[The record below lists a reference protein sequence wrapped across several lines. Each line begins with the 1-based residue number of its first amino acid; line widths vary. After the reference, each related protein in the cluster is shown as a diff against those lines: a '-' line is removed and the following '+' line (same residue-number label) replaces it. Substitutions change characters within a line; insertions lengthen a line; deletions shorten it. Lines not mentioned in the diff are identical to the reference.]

1 MNRTSGILLL
11 SCAVTLA
18 MVGGALADYMYV
30 QADTPEVVLRNAG
43 ETGAFNTSIVTD
55 HVGEIHTIE
64 FTTNNPD
71 VIANMTGQGV
81 DTGQLNVTGSGTWTA
96 TSAGTYNFTVNVMLL
111 SNGTLGA
118 IYISDISDISGAEAI
133 TLCSVTTS
141 VTPSPIGAPPIPEL
155 PTIILVSIGLICLF
169 SLGRRKN

>member
-81 DTGQLNVTGSGTWTA
+81 DTGPLNVTGGGTWTA

-111 SNGTLGA
+111 SNGPSGA
-118 IYISDISDISGAEAI
+118 IYISDISDNSGAEAI

>member
-11 SCAVTLA
+11 SCAVALA

-81 DTGQLNVTGSGTWTA
+81 DTGPLNVTGSGTWTA

-118 IYISDISDISGAEAI
+118 IYISDISGAEAI